1 MACERKKSYSFTY
14 RSSKIVTIG
23 NDPPWFVYLMTHNER
38 SSNFKCYT
46 FIGISTNPFRKH
58 LMHKLKALPHCKK
71 TRPASSHWVLAE
83 VIGPFKYYSH
93 ANMVKDIWM
102 DITRG
107 ENGRHMKGIKI
118 VSVINGHED
127 KEEKEEEEKEQRLT
141 ELRGLS
147 EKMNFTNVVR
157 CFSRT
162 VSEDIPFSFL
172 KNLPPS
178 MCKPSGCE
186 PITLKES
193 LMYNSNSNLALL
205 AVGNQKIQNENKNIQ
220 TNEETLIES
229 PFENH
234 DRNYDDKERE
244 KNKYNI
250 PTKSYEVSKG
260 NTNLQNKKRKISDM
274 IKTNDS
280 SFRVIKQTIQQNK
293 KRNIVEIDPYGRKIY
308 PSPFE

>member
-1 MACERKKSYSFTY
+1 
-14 RSSKIVTIG
+14 
-23 NDPPWFVYLMTHNER
+23 
-38 SSNFKCYT
+38 
-46 FIGISTNPFRKH
+46 
-58 LMHKLKALPHCKK
+58 
-71 TRPASSHWVLAE
+71 
-83 VIGPFKYYSH
+83 
-93 ANMVKDIWM
+93 
-102 DITRG
+102 
-107 ENGRHMKGIKI
+107 
-118 VSVINGHED
+118 
-127 KEEKEEEEKEQRLT
+127 
-141 ELRGLS
+141 
-147 EKMNFTNVVR
+147 
-157 CFSRT
+157 
-162 VSEDIPFSFL
+162 
-172 KNLPPS
+172 